1 MTRLVPAV
9 LKDEPQ
15 YRLLFAGQ
23 LLSIFGDRVSMLV
36 LPFAVLAVG
45 GTVTDVV
52 AVSVAQFLPFVV
64 LALPAGVWADRFD
77 RKRIVIASDAV
88 RMVTQATA
96 AATLITGTATVPLL
110 AALAAMY
117 GAADAFF
124 SPAITALVPAI
135 VSPRNL
141 QPANAL
147 RGLTFSLGSVLGPAI
162 GGVLVALLG
171 PGGGFAFDAA
181 TFVVSVACLL
191 RLRPAVLDAALTT
204 ATPVTE
210 RFLPSL
216 ARGWREVV
224 SRRWVLAFLA
234 GWTGYSVLVLPSI
247 FALGPALAAR
257 DYGGAPGWAIITAG
271 YGIGSVLGDLILL
284 AWRPRFALRVGAL
297 ALVGASCQAAIIG
310 SGMGVWPI
318 AGLELVAG
326 ICVTGCFTLWETS
339 LQEHIPAG
347 QLARVSSYDYLT
359 STGFIPLG
367 TLLGGA
373 LTAALGLQPA
383 MVLMSAVGV
392 CTALGVLAVP
402 AVRALPRGRTDPD
415 PA

>member
-1 MTRLVPAV
+1 MVGKPNPMMFRSAMNRIGAHSENTAMIGDRMDTDIVAGIEAGLHTILVLTGISDQAEIERYPFRPDEVLESVADAPRAGGGRRPLMTRLVPAV
-9 LKDEPQ
+9 LRDEPQ

-45 GTVTDVV
+45 GTVTGVV
-52 AVSVAQFLPFVV
+52 AVSIAQFLPFVV

-110 AALAAMY
+110 AALAALY

-181 TFVVSVACLL
+181 TFVVSVACL
-191 RLRPAVLDAALTT
+191 RGR
-204 ATPVTE
+204 
-210 RFLPSL
+210 
-216 ARGWREVV
+216 ARRC
-224 SRRWVLAFLA
+224 STQR
-234 GWTGYSVLVLPSI
+234 S
-247 FALGPALAAR
+247 
-257 DYGGAPGWAIITAG
+257 
-271 YGIGSVLGDLILL
+271 
-284 AWRPRFALRVGAL
+284 RPRHR
-297 ALVGASCQAAIIG
+297 
-310 SGMGVWPI
+310 
-318 AGLELVAG
+318 
-326 ICVTGCFTLWETS
+326 
-339 LQEHIPAG
+339 
-347 QLARVSSYDYLT
+347 
-359 STGFIPLG
+359 
-367 TLLGGA
+367 
-373 LTAALGLQPA
+373 
-383 MVLMSAVGV
+383 
-392 CTALGVLAVP
+392 
-402 AVRALPRGRTDPD
+402 
-415 PA
+415 